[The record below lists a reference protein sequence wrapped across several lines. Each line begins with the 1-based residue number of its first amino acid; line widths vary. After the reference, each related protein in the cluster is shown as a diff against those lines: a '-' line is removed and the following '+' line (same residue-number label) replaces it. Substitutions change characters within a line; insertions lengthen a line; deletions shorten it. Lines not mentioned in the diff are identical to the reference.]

1 MDYIIKKLVV
11 LSLVALLP
19 AAVSAKTL
27 RLKVRNLGDNAS
39 IRANHS
45 YSGGL
50 IFNFEPLQFNTDS
63 VAVITP
69 GDADVE
75 IVNIA
80 LGGTNS
86 VYLTA
91 DETEVCIDPSQ
102 GLILSSKGT
111 SPETTAAIAAVREC
125 YEKHFIGHVTHK
137 SNSFGLRS
145 DTVAVSIKEKLMNYA
160 DSVTGLLQVVAEP
173 LRSVLR
179 QDLALCILRLWNEVT
194 ARRDGDEW
202 SSARAELVE
211 WAGMDNAYNSL
222 SKNFSTIARTD
233 FFLSLL
239 DTYKPEAIR
248 RFKPQR
254 LKKLQYDY
262 IKRRFT
268 GKNRETLLA
277 DLIHSD
283 VAESRFTSGIDSL
296 ATDFRA
302 EYPQSAFL
310 PVIEVDMIKFG
321 KVNANKDNSEIVFID
336 SAEIPSLEKL
346 IARFE
351 GHPVLLDIWATW
363 CGPCRASFAH
373 IKPIQDY
380 ARDHDINLVYISID
394 EENSALNVEKL
405 AKYYNLIGHH
415 VIASSALNDDL
426 FKILWPE
433 GTRTI
438 PRTILYARDGR
449 PIHDHIDVTNTEM
462 VIDLLKKLQ

>member
-1 MDYIIKKLVV
+1 M
-11 LSLVALLP
+11 
-19 AAVSAKTL
+19 
-27 RLKVRNLGDNAS
+27 
-39 IRANHS
+39 
-45 YSGGL
+45 
-50 IFNFEPLQFNTDS
+50 
-63 VAVITP
+63 
-69 GDADVE
+69 
-75 IVNIA
+75 
-80 LGGTNS
+80 
-86 VYLTA
+86 
-91 DETEVCIDPSQ
+91 
-102 GLILSSKGT
+102 
-111 SPETTAAIAAVREC
+111 
-125 YEKHFIGHVTHK
+125 
-137 SNSFGLRS
+137 
-145 DTVAVSIKEKLMNYA
+145 
-160 DSVTGLLQVVAEP
+160 
-173 LRSVLR
+173 R

-239 DTYKPEAIR
+239 DTYKPEEIR

-296 ATDFRA
+296 AADFRA

-321 KVNANKDNSEIVFID
+321 KANANKDNSEIVFID

-346 IARFE
+346 IARFK